1 MPTSFHLIRDEKW
14 IVIYFVYFC
23 SLTQFHYPLVFTMV
37 NILTIFLLILRLGN
51 GRLLGYVDKVSYS
64 PTLNFHPRVTA
75 KSNSSDYED
84 HGNRRCFN
92 KVN

>member
-14 IVIYFVYFC
+14 IVIYFVCFC
-23 SLTQFHYPLVFTMV
+23 SLTQFHYPLVFTMN